1 MADDVKQ
8 RNMTS
13 VYLRRN
19 GKFLL
24 LKRQGSRVA
33 NNVWIGSAGGHIEKH
48 ELNNA
53 EACALR
59 ELEEELGLKDDDIA
73 DLKLRYI
80 TLRNT
85 MGEIRVNYFFFAE
98 LDCDKELCS
107 NEGDLAWCCAETLC
121 ELEMPFTA
129 KFVIEHYIEKG
140 QYDAELYGGV
150 ADGRAVVF
158 TPMPEA

>member
-1 MADDVKQ
+1 MKQ

-13 VYLRRN
+13 VYLRRD

-33 NNVWIGSAGGHIEKH
+33 NNVWIGSAGGHIEEY

-53 EACALR
+53 EACVLR
-59 ELEEELGLKDDDIA
+59 ELEEELGLTAGDIA
-73 DLKLRYI
+73 DLNMRYI

-85 MGEIRVNYFFFAE
+85 VGEVRVNYYFFAE
-98 LDCDKELCS
+98 LKNCDKELCS
-107 NEGDLAWCCAETLC
+107 NEGDLAWYGEEELC

-129 KFVIEHYIEKG
+129 KFVVEHYIEKG
-140 QYDAELYGGV
+140 QYDTELYGGV
-150 ADGRAVVF
+150 ADGIRVVF
-158 TPMPEA
+158 TPMSEE

>member
-1 MADDVKQ
+1 MKQ

-13 VYLRRN
+13 VYLRRD

-24 LKRQGSRVA
+24 LKRRGSRVV
-33 NNVWIGSAGGHIEKH
+33 NNVWIGSAGGHIEGH

-53 EACALR
+53 KACVLR
-59 ELEEELGLKDDDIA
+59 ELEEELGLTAGDIA
-73 DLKLRYI
+73 DLNMRYI

-85 MGEIRVNYFFFAE
+85 VGEVRVNYYFFAE
-98 LDCDKELCS
+98 LKNCDKELCS
-107 NEGDLAWCCAETLC
+107 NEGDLAWYGEEELC

-140 QYDAELYGGV
+140 QYDTELYGGV
-150 ADGRAVVF
+150 ADGIRVVF
-158 TPMPEA
+158 TPMSEE

>member
-1 MADDVKQ
+1 MKQ

-13 VYLRRN
+13 VYLHRN

-33 NNVWIGSAGGHIEKH
+33 NNVWIGSVGGHFEEC

-53 EACALR
+53 EACVLR
-59 ELEEELGLKDDDIA
+59 ELKEELALTADDIR
-73 DLKLRYI
+73 DLHMRYI

-85 MGEIRVNYFFFAE
+85 AGEVRVNYYFFAE

-107 NEGDLAWCCAETLC
+107 NEGELAWFETEELRM
-121 ELEMPFTA
+121 LEMPFTA
-129 KFVIEHYIEKG
+129 KFVVEHYIEEG
-140 QYDAELYGGV
+140 QYDVELYGGI
-150 ADGRAVVF
+150 ANGREVVF
-158 TPMPEA
+158 TPMPGF

>member
-1 MADDVKQ
+1 MKQ

-13 VYLRRN
+13 VYLRRC

-24 LKRQGSRVA
+24 LKRQGSRVV
-33 NNVWIGSAGGHIEKH
+33 NNVWIGSAGGHFENY

-53 EACALR
+53 KACAMR
-59 ELEEELGLKDDDIA
+59 ELEEELGLTDDDIA
-73 DLKLRYI
+73 DLNLRYI

-85 MGEIRVNYFFFAE
+85 AGEVRVNYYFFAE
-98 LDCDKELCS
+98 LECDKELCS
-107 NEGDLAWCCAETLC
+107 NEGELAWYGAEELC

-129 KFVIEHYIEKG
+129 KFVVEHYIGKG

-150 ADGRAVVF
+150 ADGREVVF
-158 TPMPEA
+158 TPMPEF